1 MTSATNMASRLRSI
15 KNMNSGYSFEEIM
28 KIEEL
33 ALLDEILESLRK
45 IAGQLAHMDTVI

>member
-1 MTSATNMASRLRSI
+1 MTSANSMVARLNSVKR
-15 KNMNSGYSFEEIM
+15 MNCGYSFEEIM